1 MLILDSCEQ
10 QNILFPFGIWFC
22 SSALLFPGAS
32 KSVYAPE
39 PFDVGRILQAEIIY
53 DGQKIILKTTGAI
66 DPGLLCWCFYAYFL
80 FTYEFLKFLF
90 LIIYWNFITFVF
102 LFVRAA
108 AGLGNYVEALVRKHD
123 VEFNVCCPTSKNSP
137 IYG

>member
-1 MLILDSCEQ
+1 MLVY
-10 QNILFPFGIWFC
+10 
-22 SSALLFPGAS
+22 LLYPGAS

-53 DGQKIILKTTGAI
+53 DGQLIILTTTSAI
-66 DPGLLCWCFYAYFL
+66 DPGLLCCFFYAYFYL
-80 FTYEFLKFLF
+80 FMNLVNFYFSLF
-90 LIIYWNFITFVF
+90 IEIYNLC

-108 AGLGNYVEALVRKHD
+108 SGLGNYVEALVRKHD
-123 VEFNVCCPTSKNSP
+123 VEFNVCCHTSKNSP